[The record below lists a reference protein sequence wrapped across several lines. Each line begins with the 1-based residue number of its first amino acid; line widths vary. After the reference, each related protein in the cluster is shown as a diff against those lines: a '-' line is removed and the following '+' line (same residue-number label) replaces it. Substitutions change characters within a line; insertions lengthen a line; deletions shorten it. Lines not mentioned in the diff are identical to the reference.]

1 MGTPVNP
8 YVKLIK
14 ILKLERQQGYQDRA
28 VIGGMARFATEWEKE
43 AQALARNSQQAAL
56 ARDIT
61 ALLIGYTALPDPE
74 TRKAVI
80 DEIVRRVQ
88 ALVPEVFH
96 QGESPGGRLPHPPIE
111 SKGGPSPTLPAP
123 PSRPIKEPTA
133 PRARAAVPEPSPDTG
148 LNAPVTRLP
157 GVGPVNAKRLQRLG
171 VETIADLLQHFP
183 RRYVNYAT
191 LKPIGRLHVGEQV
204 TVIGNVW
211 DFGERKTR
219 GGKTLVHAIVSD
231 ASGSIQAT
239 WFNPYI
245 IRQLSRG
252 KTYAFS
258 GKVDAYLGRL
268 VMMNPEWEPVDRELV
283 NTGRLVPVYP
293 LTQGMSQRWLRR
305 LIKRT
310 VDAWAPRLLD
320 YLPAD
325 LREEIKLLPLSEAYR
340 QIHFPDDETRLQ
352 EARRRLVF
360 DELLLLQL
368 GILRQRQIWR
378 SRPGIPL
385 QVHKSWLDMFLGQ
398 LPFELT
404 KAQERALGDILRDL
418 QQGSPMSR
426 LLQGDVG
433 SGKTVV
439 AAAAMWIVACNGG
452 QAALMAPTEILA
464 EQHYRSLL
472 GVLSDLVL
480 PNGAS
485 LRVALLTGR
494 VRGQEREAIQQGLEN
509 GDIQIVV
516 GTHALIQADVHFH
529 HLVLGIV
536 DEQHR
541 FGVEQRAELR
551 AKGRHPHLLVMS
563 ATPIPRTLAL
573 TLYGD
578 LDVSTIDE
586 LPPGRQPVL
595 TRWLKPAER
604 ERAYAFLRR
613 QIEQGRQ
620 AFIIYPLVE
629 GEAEAAIE
637 KAAVNAFQHLQ
648 KEIFP
653 HLRLGLLHGR
663 MKGEEKDRIM
673 RSFASGELDILVATS
688 VVEVG
693 IDVPNASVIM
703 IESAERF
710 GLAQLHQ
717 FRGRVGR
724 GSHKSYCILIS
735 EAATPDA
742 VERLRSME
750 TIHDGFRLAEKDLE
764 LRGPGDFFGTRQSGL
779 PPLRLARLS
788 DTQTLSLARRV
799 ARRLYD
805 QDPDLSRPEHAPLA
819 ERVRLFWQQ
828 HTDLS

>member
-1 MGTPVNP
+1 MNAPVDP
-8 YVKLIK
+8 YVKLVK
-14 ILKLERQQGYQDRA
+14 ILKLEQQQGYHDRA

-61 ALLIGYTALPDPE
+61 ALLIGYTAIPDQE

-80 DEIVRRVQ
+80 EEILRRVRDN
-88 ALVPEVFH
+88 VPEAFEQV
-96 QGESPGGRLPHPPIE
+96 EGRRGRAAKPEPP
-111 SKGGPSPTLPAP
+111 PAP
-123 PSRPIKEPTA
+123 PMPTPVQEPTR
-133 PRARAAVPEPSPDTG
+133 PTARRAVPEAPPDTG
-148 LNAPVTRLP
+148 LDAPVTQLP
-157 GVGPVNAKRLQRLG
+157 GVGPVHAKRLQKLG
-171 VETIADLLQHFP
+171 IRTVGDLLQHFP

-191 LKPIGRLHVGEQV
+191 LKPIGQLRVGEQV
-204 TVIGNVW
+204 TIIGNVW
-211 DFGERKTR
+211 DFGQRKTR

-239 WFNPYI
+239 WFNPYV
-245 IRQLSRG
+245 IRQLTRG

-268 VMMNPEWEPVDRELV
+268 VMMNPEWEPVDRELI

-293 LTQGMSQRWLRR
+293 LTKNMSQRWLRR

-310 VDAWAPRLLD
+310 VDAWAPRLED
-320 YLPAD
+320 YLPESI
-325 LREEIKLLPLSEAYR
+325 REEWGLMPLSEAY
-340 QIHFPDDETRLQ
+340 QHIHFPESEEKLQ
-352 EARRRLVF
+352 AARRRLIF
-360 DELLLLQL
+360 DELLFLQL
-368 GILRQRQIWR
+368 GILRQRHLWR

-385 QVHKSWLDMFLGQ
+385 EVHKTWLDTFFAQ
-398 LPFELT
+398 LPFQLT
-404 KAQERALGDILRDL
+404 RAQERALQDILDDI
-418 QQGSPMSR
+418 QQPAPMSR

-439 AAAAMWIVACNGG
+439 AAAAMWIAACNRA

-464 EQHYRSLL
+464 EQHYRNLQKLL
-472 GVLSDLVL
+472 GELTL
-480 PNGAS
+480 PDGEP

-494 VRGQEREAIQQGLEN
+494 VRGKERDALLE
-509 GDIQIVV
+509 DIAAGRVHIVV
-516 GTHALIQADVHFH
+516 GTHALIQSDVAFH
-529 HLVLGIV
+529 RLALGIV

-541 FGVEQRAELR
+541 FGVEQRAALR
-551 AKGRHPHLLVMS
+551 SKGHHPHLLVMS

-578 LDVSTIDE
+578 LDLSVIDE

-595 TRWLKPAER
+595 TRWLKPTER
-604 ERAYAFLRR
+604 ERAYAFIKR
-613 QIEQGRQ
+613 QIEEGRQ

-629 GEAEAAIE
+629 GEDEDAEE
-637 KAAVNAFQHLQ
+637 KAAVNAFRRLQ
-648 KEIFP
+648 KEVFP
-653 HLRLGLLHGR
+653 RFRLGLLHGR
-663 MKGEEKDRIM
+663 LKGEEKDRIM
-673 RSFASGELDILVATS
+673 RAFAAGELDILVSTS

-724 GSHKSYCILIS
+724 GEHKSYCILIS
-735 EAATPDA
+735 EGATPEA
-742 VERLRSME
+742 VERLRAME
-750 TIHDGFRLAEKDLE
+750 QIHDGFKLAEKDLE

-788 DTQTLSLARRV
+788 DTRILEAARKV
-799 ARRLYD
+799 ARRLYEE
-805 QDPDLSRPEHAPLA
+805 DPELRRPEHRPLA
-819 ERVRLFWQQ
+819 QRVRAFWERE
-828 HTDLS
+828 TDLS

>member
-1 MGTPVNP
+1 MGVPVDP

-14 ILKLERQQGYQDRA
+14 ILKLEQQQNYQDRA

-43 AQALARNSQQAAL
+43 AQATARNSQQAAL

-61 ALLIGYTALPDPE
+61 ALLIGYTAIPDVE
-74 TRKAVI
+74 TRQAVI
-80 DEIVRRVQ
+80 EEIMQRVRT
-88 ALVPEVFH
+88 AIPEVFDMVEGRPPASS
-96 QGESPGGRLPHPPIE
+96 QPGTSSEKTPRPA
-111 SKGGPSPTLPAP
+111 SPTPTPQPVKQPTQPSARPA
-123 PSRPIKEPTA
+123 I
-133 PRARAAVPEPSPDTG
+133 PEAGAKTG
-148 LNAPVTRLP
+148 LNAPVLQLP
-157 GVGPVNAKRLQRLG
+157 GVGPVNAKRLRKLG
-171 VETIADLLQHFP
+171 IETIGDLLQHFP
-183 RRYVNYAT
+183 RRYIDYAT
-191 LKPIGRLHVGEQV
+191 LKPIGKLKVGEQV

-239 WFNPYI
+239 WFNPYV
-245 IRQLSRG
+245 IRQLARG

-268 VMMNPEWEPVDRELV
+268 VMMNPEWEPVNKELV

-293 LTQGMSQRWLRR
+293 LTQGISQRWLRR
-305 LIKRT
+305 VMKKT
-310 VDAWAPRLLD
+310 VEAWAPRLVD
-320 YLPAD
+320 YLPED
-325 LREEIKLLPLSEAYR
+325 LRRKLQLLPLSEAYE
-340 QIHFPDDETRLQ
+340 QIHFPDNEERLRQ
-352 EARRRLVF
+352 ARHRLVF
-360 DELLLLQL
+360 DELLFLQL
-368 GILRQRQIWR
+368 GILRQRHLWR

-385 QVHKSWLDMFLGQ
+385 QVHSVWLEMFLAQ

-404 KAQERALGDILRDL
+404 RAQQRALDDILEDI
-418 QQGSPMSR
+418 QHNTPMSR

-439 AAAAMWIVACNGG
+439 AAAAMWIAACNQG

-464 EQHYRSLL
+464 EQHYRSLTRL
-472 GVLSDLVL
+472 LNQLAL
-480 PNGAS
+480 PTGEN
-485 LRVALLTGR
+485 LRIALLTGR
-494 VRGQEREAIQQGLEN
+494 IRGQEREAILR
-509 GDIQIVV
+509 DIETGKVHVVV
-516 GTHALIQADVHFH
+516 GTHALIQSSVTFH
-529 HLVLGIV
+529 NLVLGVV

-541 FGVEQRAELR
+541 FGVEQRAALR
-551 AKGRHPHLLVMS
+551 SKGRHPHLLVMS

-578 LDVSTIDE
+578 LDISIIDE
-586 LPPGRQPVL
+586 MPPGRQPVL
-595 TRWLKPAER
+595 TRWLKPTER
-604 ERAYAFLRR
+604 ERAYAFIRR
-613 QIEQGRQ
+613 QVEQGRQ

-629 GEAEAAIE
+629 GTEGNEE
-637 KAAVNAFQHLQ
+637 KAAVNAFQRLQ

-653 HLRLGLLHGR
+653 RLRLGLLHGR
-663 MKGEEKDRIM
+663 LKGEEKDEVM
-673 RSFASGELDILVATS
+673 RSFAKGALDILVSTS

-724 GSHKSYCILIS
+724 GPHKSYCILIS
-735 EAATPDA
+735 EGATPEA
-742 VERLRSME
+742 VERLRAME
-750 TIHDGFRLAEKDLE
+750 TIQDGFKLAEKDLE

-788 DTQTLSLARRV
+788 DTKTLELARKV
-799 ARRLYD
+799 ARKLYED
-805 QDPDLSRPEHAPLA
+805 DPELSRPEHASLA
-819 ERVRLFWQQ
+819 ERVQLFWQQ
-828 HTDLS
+828 QTDLS